1 MVNRKRGLTWAVHG
15 LTMVPYTSNDQ
26 TGFDHVQPWFKHGQP
41 WFDYD
46 PVIGIVHIWEMIAY
60 GKALTD
66 NGQGQKMQYGPRR
79 EKTCL
84 RGFRQSEFQTSLSYR
99 DSLEN

>member
-1 MVNRKRGLTWAVHG
+1 
-15 LTMVPYTSNDQ
+15 MVPYISNGQ
-26 TGFDHVQPWFKHGQP
+26 TCFDHVQPWFKHGQL

-46 PVIGIVHIWEMIAY
+46 LVIGIVHIWEMIAY
-60 GKALTD
+60 GKALRD
-66 NGQGQKMQYGPRR
+66 KGQGQKMPYGPRR

-84 RGFRQSEFQTSLSYR
+84 RGFRQSEFQTSPISYR